1 MTAHA
6 EKGGPSETET
16 VHLKCMEE
24 DHAKAEAGMKKV
36 VCPLLD
42 AEVLFL

>member
-6 EKGGPSETET
+6 EEGGQSEPET

-36 VCPLLD
+36 ARPLLD
-42 AEVLFL
+42 AEVIFL